1 MTINVRRIVTDHD
14 ANGKAIISSDKIMD
28 NVQTLRSGNSNALL
42 WVTDTAPAEIEG
54 KEDPAYRSM
63 DIEPP
68 KTGTI
73 FRMLEL
79 APGKD
84 AYMHR
89 TNTIDYAI
97 CMSGK
102 CKMELDDGQVIDMQA
117 GDVMVQRA
125 TWHGWANPYQEPCQI
140 IFILI
145 GSKEPSKVL
154 HPAAH

>member
-1 MTINVRRIVTDHD
+1 
-14 ANGKAIISSDKIMD
+14 
-28 NVQTLRSGNSNALL
+28 LL
-42 WVTDTAPAEIEG
+42 WVTDSAPAEIEG
-54 KEDPAYRSM
+54 KEDPATRSL

-102 CKMELDDGQVIDMQA
+102 CKMELDDGKIIDMAA

-125 TWHGWANPYQEPCQI
+125 TWHGWSNPYQEPCQI

-145 GSKEPSKVL
+145 GSKEPSKIL

>member
-42 WVTDTAPAEIEG
+42 WVTDDAPAEIEG
-54 KEDPAYRSM
+54 AEDPAYRTM

-68 KTGTI
+68 KRGTI

-102 CKMELDDGQVIDMQA
+102 CKMELDDGQVIEMKA

-125 TWHGWANPYQEPCQI
+125 TWHGWANPYPEPCQI

-145 GSKEPSKVL
+145 GSKEPSQVL